1 MNTASGTV
9 FKRPLTIYLIAIVY
23 RSMTGGLRLPEHSHC
38 IYCEDPIPFGEE
50 YCNDECRRNEE
61 LRQKAEKRKEYRFWG
76 SAGVVIVIVIAL
88 GVILRL

>member
-1 MNTASGTV
+1 MA
-9 FKRPLTIYLIAIVY
+9 
-23 RSMTGGLRLPEHSHC
+23 GGFRLPEHSHC
-38 IYCEDPIPFGEE
+38 IYCGDPIPFGEE

>member
-1 MNTASGTV
+1 MA
-9 FKRPLTIYLIAIVY
+9 
-23 RSMTGGLRLPEHSHC
+23 GGLRLPEHPHC
-38 IYCEDPIPFGEE
+38 IYCGDPVPFGEE

-61 LRQKAEKRKEYRFWG
+61 LRQKAERRKEHRFWG